1 MTEQSAQLRGCV
13 TFVGGLLA
21 PGVTITLECFCQ
33 SLQSFGDD
41 VEAQSGATLQ
51 TKGWTFE
58 IGLGMYNMD
67 RYNPNPDQFV
77 DDWVRTLPAECD
89 LVTLGE
95 YQLAYRCPAS

>member
-1 MTEQSAQLRGCV
+1 MRSRLIAM
-13 TFVGGLLA
+13 FVIGVLAGALLLGGSVFA
-21 PGVTITLECFCQ
+21 
-33 SLQSFGDD
+33 LQSFGDD

>member
-1 MTEQSAQLRGCV
+1 MRSRLIAM
-13 TFVGGLLA
+13 FVIGVLAGALLLGGSVFA
-21 PGVTITLECFCQ
+21 
-33 SLQSFGDD
+33 LQSFGDD
-41 VEAQSGATLQ
+41 VEAQSGATWQ